1 MYMNKEFRYP
11 QIYTVNSYMN
21 SYTECF
27 CRIISFMTDML
38 FIYIYSCIIH
48 IYMNLCT
55 MYIMMN
61 SQWFC
66 PIVLNSYESIYD
78 FTRDP
83 DGVVKLICVNPQT
96 PLTNLRTWQSLHPF
110 LSLLLYQEH
119 LGKRRKLGRFLL
131 DMLDVV

>member
-1 MYMNKEFRYP
+1 MNLLQALCIYKFKHLWIHNKIEKAKNELMYMNKEFRYP

-61 SQWFC
+61 S
-66 PIVLNSYESIYD
+66 
-78 FTRDP
+78 
-83 DGVVKLICVNPQT
+83 
-96 PLTNLRTWQSLHPF
+96 
-110 LSLLLYQEH
+110 
-119 LGKRRKLGRFLL
+119 
-131 DMLDVV
+131 